1 MKVELKDIKAHG
13 LYDSFMNLKWMIVTK
28 DSKCIMK

>member
-1 MKVELKDIKAHG
+1 MKMEPKDIKAHG

-28 DSKCIMK
+28 DSKRIRK